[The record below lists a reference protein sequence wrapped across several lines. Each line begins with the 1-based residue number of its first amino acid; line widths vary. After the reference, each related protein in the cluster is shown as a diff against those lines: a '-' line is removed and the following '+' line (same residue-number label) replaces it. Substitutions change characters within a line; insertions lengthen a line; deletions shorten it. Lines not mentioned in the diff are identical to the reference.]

1 MLDINTEGL
10 KIEDLEIIQL
20 GYVYKDIK
28 KQAEI
33 MERVW
38 GMPKFGFLP
47 DITTEI
53 IYRGEKSTHIV
64 KIALSRYFGKQIEL
78 IQPIS
83 GKGIH
88 QEFLDNGH
96 EGLQHLS
103 CIVEDL
109 DPYIDLFKKQNIEL
123 LHIGQYATQY
133 VAYFDTKDTLG
144 FILEIQMIKKKKRK

>member
-1 MLDINTEGL
+1 MSNNSTVGLNIGDL
-10 KIEDLEIIQL
+10 KIMQL

-33 MERVW
+33 MEQVW
-38 GMPKFGFLP
+38 GMPKFAVFP
-47 DITTEI
+47 DTANEV
-53 IYRGEKSTHIV
+53 IYRGEKSTATV
-64 KIALSRYFGKQIEL
+64 RIALSRYFGKQIEL

-103 CIVEDL
+103 CMVEDIE
-109 DPYIDLFKKQNIEL
+109 PYLDLFKKQNVEPL
-123 LHIGQYATQY
+123 LIGQFATQY
-133 VAYFDTKDTLG
+133 VAYFDTTDTLG
-144 FILEIQMIKKKKRK
+144 FILEVQMIRKKRRK

>member
-1 MLDINTEGL
+1 MLNNITGSL
-10 KIEDLEIIQL
+10 KIGDLEIIQL

-33 MERVW
+33 MEKVW

-47 DITTEI
+47 DTTSEV
-53 IYRGEKSTHIV
+53 IYRGEKLTVTSR
-64 KIALSRYFGKQIEL
+64 IALSRCFGKQIEL

-103 CIVEDL
+103 CMVEDL
-109 DPYIDLFKKQNIEL
+109 DPYLDLFKKQNIEPIL
-123 LHIGQYATQY
+123 IGQLATQY
-133 VAYFDTKDTLG
+133 VVYFDTKDTLG
-144 FILEIQMIKKKKRK
+144 IMLELQMIRKKKRK